1 MQTIVQVICT
11 PGRSV
16 RDAIARH
23 PRIGEHGLVVSAQK
37 NPERAHGWTKLH
49 SSRPGVRGA
58 INVEWNADARIL
70 LARVITRGKGGGP
83 GPIVGDFVE
92 FLLARLARRV
102 TCINV
107 MPRR

>member
-1 MQTIVQVICT
+1 MQTIVQVVCT

-37 NPERAHGWTKLH
+37 RPERPHGWTKLH

-58 INVEWNADARIL
+58 INVQWNADAGIL
-70 LARVITRGKGGGP
+70 LARVITRAGNVP
-83 GPIVGDFVE
+83 GPIVADFVD
-92 FLLARLARRV
+92 FLMTRLARRIE
-102 TCINV
+102 CINV
-107 MPRR
+107 IPRR

>member
-23 PRIGEHGLVVSAQK
+23 PRIGAHGLVVSAQK
-37 NPERAHGWTKLH
+37 NPERPHGWTKLH

-58 INVEWNADARIL
+58 INVQWNADAGIL
-70 LARVITRGKGGGP
+70 LARVITRAGNVP
-83 GPIVGDFVE
+83 GPIVADFVD
-92 FLLARLARRV
+92 FLMTRLARRIE
-102 TCINV
+102 CINV
-107 MPRR
+107 IPRR